1 MSWTRYDE
9 RQPPSPSSPV
19 SHQPTFS
26 VRIPTRR
33 PTDSREHQQRRNIV
47 RREYSLE
54 GDRLSGTSLVAGDAA
69 AAEIDAFGRR
79 AG

>member
-1 MSWTRYDE
+1 MTNASR
-9 RQPPSPSSPV
+9 RRRRLPSPINLRFPSASL
-19 SHQPTFS
+19 HAD
-26 VRIPTRR
+26 R

-54 GDRLSGTSLVAGDAA
+54 GDRLSGTSLVASDAA